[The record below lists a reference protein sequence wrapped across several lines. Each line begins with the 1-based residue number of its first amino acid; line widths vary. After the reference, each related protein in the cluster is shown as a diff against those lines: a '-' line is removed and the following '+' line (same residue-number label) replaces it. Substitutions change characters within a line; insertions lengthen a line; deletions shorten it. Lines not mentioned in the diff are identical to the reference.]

1 MTTTTSPGPAAQP
14 SAPSPAPGARRP
26 AAGRRTSSGAKH
38 LLVFLHVLSS
48 LGWWAMGL
56 AQLSFIAVALG
67 HTGAARL
74 AALDAAQH
82 LDHTLLIYFANAAA
96 YTGIMLAALTP
107 WGLFRHWWVAV
118 KFAVTIVVTVVGIA
132 LLGQWRQEMIDAAR
146 SGAPG
151 PSTLLVLGSVAA
163 TVATLALL
171 AWVSIAKPWGR
182 TRLGAGRER
191 AAHRPRRRTFLLVTA
206 VPLADYALSLALG
219 FPAPLLQLL
228 TLLGYPTWRAA
239 RSRPART

>member
-1 MTTTTSPGPAAQP
+1 MPGD
-14 SAPSPAPGARRP
+14 RRP
-26 AAGRRTSSGAKH
+26 AGNRRTGPWAKH
-38 LLVFLHVLSS
+38 LLVFLHVMSS

-67 HTGAARL
+67 HTGTARL
-74 AALDAAQH
+74 AALEAAQH

-107 WGLFRHWWVAV
+107 WGFFRYWWVTV
-118 KFAVTIVVTVVGIA
+118 KFTVTIVITVVGIA

-146 SGAPG
+146 NAGPG
-151 PSTLLVLGSVAA
+151 PSTLLVLSSVAA
-163 TVATLALL
+163 TVAALGFL
-171 AWVSIAKPWGR
+171 TWVSIAKPWGR
-182 TRLGAGRER
+182 TRPGAGRER
-191 AAHRPRRRTFLLVTA
+191 TPHRPRARTFLLVTA

-228 TLLGYPTWRAA
+228 TLLGYPAWRAA
-239 RSRPART
+239 RSRAART